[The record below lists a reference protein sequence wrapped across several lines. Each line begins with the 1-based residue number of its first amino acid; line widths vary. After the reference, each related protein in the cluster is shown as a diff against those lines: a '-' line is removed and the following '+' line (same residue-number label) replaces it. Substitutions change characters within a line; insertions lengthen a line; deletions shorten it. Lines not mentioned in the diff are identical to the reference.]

1 MLQGGPTWKL
11 ALAPEPT
18 PPPWGKESAL
28 ASVLVLGELGASWLL
43 GSPGRCA
50 SQGHGPFGSFVKFSS
65 PSGLFCCG
73 TVGLGHAHQKPLSWG
88 APAPG
93 GLPGRTRNMTFSC
106 FSRLQLLSDLIRS
119 DCLNKW
125 RRGEVQNNP
134 KPIKSKNHFYF
145 SYCQSY
151 PARLRVPASPSS
163 CTPLVLCL
171 HLSVFSPLPHLS
183 PAQPR
188 LCSEAGDA

>member
-1 MLQGGPTWKL
+1 MAAGESRTVGQPRAWPFWVFCKVRLTLWPFLLWDCGIGTCS
-11 ALAPEPT
+11 PET
-18 PPPWGKESAL
+18 T
-28 ASVLVLGELGASWLL
+28 VL
-43 GSPGRCA
+43 GSP
-50 SQGHGPFGSFVKFSS
+50 S
-65 PSGLFCCG
+65 PE
-73 TVGLGHAHQKPLSWG
+73 
-88 APAPG
+88 
-93 GLPGRTRNMTFSC
+93 GLPGRTRNVTFSC

-171 HLSVFSPLPHLS
+171 HLSVFFPLPHLS

-188 LCSEAGDA
+188 LCSEARDA